1 MNALKKQSRIKAIN
15 TACGKLGISRDE
27 RHALQLQITGRQSL
41 TEMHLPEL
49 DNVLSHLNRIANTTK
64 ANAGTRG
71 AVKVGDEWKFVF
83 RLPLERQS
91 YAKKIYRLA
100 EKIGAMQQPPVPVMS
115 KEYIEGISR
124 QMRGCD
130 QPLEFCDPEQLHKIV
145 QALEVFIKRHGG

>member
-49 DNVLSHLNRIANTTK
+49 DNVLSHLNRIGK
-64 ANAGTRG
+64 G
-71 AVKVGDEWKFVF
+71 AKPGDEWKFVF
-83 RLPLERQS
+83 RLPLERQT

-100 EKIGAMQQPPVPVMS
+100 ERIGAMQQPPVPVMS
-115 KEYIEGISR
+115 KEYVEGISR
-124 QMRGCD
+124 RMRGCD
-130 QPLEFCDPEQLHKIV
+130 HPLEFCDPEQLHKIV
-145 QALEVFIKRHGG
+145 QALEVFVKRHGG